1 MRETNEYFKGI
12 LNKILDSYSIIEN
25 LTDNP
30 SYLQVLKIEMAKTM
44 GFFTIIHRKLRIMD
58 NKSSEFS
65 TLEKIVAEYI
75 KNYDFSREIDLLL
88 KTYSEDISRVKNIR
102 ISILKSLNDNKLI
115 EKMYDISKKL

>member
-1 MRETNEYFKGI
+1 
-12 LNKILDSYSIIEN
+12 
-25 LTDNP
+25 
-30 SYLQVLKIEMAKTM
+30 
-44 GFFTIIHRKLRIMD
+44 MD